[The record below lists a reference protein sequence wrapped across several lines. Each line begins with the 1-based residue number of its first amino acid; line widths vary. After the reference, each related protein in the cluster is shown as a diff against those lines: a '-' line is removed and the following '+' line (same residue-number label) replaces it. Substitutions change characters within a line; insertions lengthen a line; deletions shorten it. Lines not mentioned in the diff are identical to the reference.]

1 MGDAATNVNVLAIT
15 YDDTIRGYVDRVRRV
30 DTLGRIAWLRN
41 IRVGRVDTLG
51 RIAWLRNIPIR
62 DGKRVLNR
70 QSPFFRTFDV
80 FVAASRGVFSGVAG
94 QRTARIDRGLGRVGG
109 ARGHEQAKKGKHHH

>member
-15 YDDTIRGYVDRVRRV
+15 YDDTIRGYVDRVR
-30 DTLGRIAWLRN
+30 
-41 IRVGRVDTLG
+41 RVDTLG